1 VSLVLGR
8 LIHGGLVER
17 RGQMLLVSPAEQL
30 ADRLDS
36 GIEAEIPI
44 SPATEEQEQ
53 ALR

>member
-1 VSLVLGR
+1 
-8 LIHGGLVER
+8 
-17 RGQMLLVSPAEQL
+17 MLLVSSAEQL

-44 SPATEEQEQ
+44 SAAADEQEQ